1 MLVAFSTHEETLRRI
16 TAVVPREEG
25 VHATADWHSFA
36 IRAPL
41 GSCRVIGIQSGD
53 GSVPQSADLAAARL
67 EPLILVTPRT
77 NDCRPLV
84 RAVVPTDVVW
94 SSDIERELWT
104 KVRLATT
111 SSTLAR
117 VADCFRRATQLPPA
131 LREAL
136 ALACSA
142 TRPVASVAELGAL
155 IGRDRRT
162 IWRQWS
168 QSRQANDAL
177 RIEDV
182 LHWLILLRAVLQ
194 KDRHTSWR
202 LVARSL
208 DVHEH
213 TLARSAQ
220 TLVGTTLGC
229 LTFQGPHQVKAAFV
243 DRVMTTVGGEG
254 AWDILR

>member
-1 MLVAFSTHEETLRRI
+1 
-16 TAVVPREEG
+16 VVPRGEG

-36 IRAPL
+36 VRAPQ
-41 GSCRVIGIQSGD
+41 GSCRVIGIPSGD
-53 GSVPQSADLAAARL
+53 AWMPQSAEFAAARL

-77 NDCRPLV
+77 NEWRPLV
-84 RAVVPTDVVW
+84 KSIVPTDVVW
-94 SSDIERELWT
+94 SADIERELWT

-117 VADCFRRATQLPPA
+117 VGECFRQAAQLPPS

-136 ALACSA
+136 ALACTA
-142 TRPVASVAELGAL
+142 TRPVASVAELGAF

-162 IWRQWS
+162 VWRQWS
-168 QSRQANDAL
+168 KSREASDLL

-220 TLVGTTLGC
+220 TLVGTTLSC

-243 DRVMTTVGGEG
+243 DQVLTKVGCRG
-254 AWDILR
+254 AWDIL